1 MRQRVEVTCP
11 ICGRSFSVDL
21 DVSTYVTAEA
31 TMPTTGKR
39 DISTILRSH
48 EAKVDFVLR
57 AMRALASREPSGMVE
72 IEDIADIAEKVGLTK
87 EAIQGI
93 INSEKEAGRIYEPK
107 PGIVCFAAPPERT
120 KS

>member
-21 DVSTYVTAEA
+21 EVSTYVTAEA
-31 TMPTTGKR
+31 TTPTTGKR

-48 EAKVDFVLR
+48 ETKVDFVLR

-72 IEDIADIAEKVGLTK
+72 IEDIADIAEKVGLAK
-87 EAIQGI
+87 EAVQEI
-93 INSEKEAGRIYEPK
+93 IKGEKEAGRIYEPK

>member
-1 MRQRVEVTCP
+1 
-11 ICGRSFSVDL
+11 
-21 DVSTYVTAEA
+21 
-31 TMPTTGKR
+31 MPTIGKR
-39 DISTILRSH
+39 DISTILSSH

-93 INSEKEAGRIYEPK
+93 INSEKEAGRIYESK

-120 KS
+120 KP